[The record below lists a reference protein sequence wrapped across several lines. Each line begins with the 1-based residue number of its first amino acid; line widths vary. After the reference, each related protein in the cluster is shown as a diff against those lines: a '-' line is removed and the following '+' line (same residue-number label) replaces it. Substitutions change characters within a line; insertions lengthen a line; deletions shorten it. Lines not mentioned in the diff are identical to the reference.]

1 MKRILTGV
9 ALATTAALATATP
22 AMAAAPKNPVVAVK
36 KTFTAGKGVKF
47 TERTTV
53 AVDGDR
59 QIFTRRSGTLQAGKS
74 GIAASDITAKMN
86 ITSKDLDQIE
96 DVLGDSELGE
106 MMRAIA
112 KPEHTIRVGSTAYMS
127 GNMWSVLLP
136 EGQTWFKAPNG
147 PAGGVM
153 GMYGQPINAAETG
166 TLKTLLKGA
175 KPTSNGYAGKVSVNA
190 LWKASPWLQSS
201 WRGMVNPKSKVSISW
216 RLTVD
221 KKGLPT
227 RLVST
232 YPMSLLIG
240 EGGQGTLSV
249 DTTYSGWGSK
259 VSIKAPTTSVAD
271 KMADGETEIPRLQI
285 PLGSLAD

>member
-47 TERTTV
+47 TERATMD
-53 AVDGDR
+53 VDGER
-59 QIFTRRSGTLQAGKS
+59 RIVARRSGTLQAGKS
-74 GIAASDITAKMN
+74 GIAASDITGKLN
-86 ITSKDLDQIE
+86 VTSKDIDQIE
-96 DVLGDSELGE
+96 DVLGDDSELGQ

-112 KPEHTIRVGSTAYMS
+112 KPEHTIKVGNTAYMS

-147 PAGGVM
+147 PAGGAL
-153 GMYGQPINAAETG
+153 GLYGQPINAAEVG

-175 KPTSNGYAGKVSVNA
+175 KPTSTGYTGKISVSA
-190 LWKASPWLQSS
+190 LWKSSPWLRSS
-201 WRGMVNPKSKVSISW
+201 WSGIVNPKSKGSISW

-232 YPMSLLIG
+232 YPVSVLIG
-240 EGGQGTLSV
+240 AEQGNISV